1 MSKLF
6 DQDTL
11 ENKKIYTKKELKEG
25 LQTSNDENAVRQMIN
40 DRDILAPLDIFRRYS
55 SAPKLY
61 EDVLSEHDIDDI
73 IDWILKSYITRRPNR
88 VCETSHWSEK
98 DMVFFL
104 NHDYKHLI
112 KTYWH
117 ILKDIIPLYDPE
129 HDVVGGNFYLSVR
142 GYDCHNDF
150 FYYED
155 YKRAL
160 KNKNNIK
167 YFIPYKMFVIPLFTM
182 SKYDPPYNLTFTAMK
197 ERHRGFGQ
205 TYGDSLF
212 HKLLEYGEPASNT
225 SPKCLF
231 CKTKDNLIHAQ
242 DNFYYNLCV
251 NCVHTSLDKCWSD
264 QEIATQTNLWG
275 NKYTGRYRKF
285 ITRDNSYFYD
295 ENGPVKQESL
305 NTFHFDLPTER
316 TTNSKWEHVP
326 FGTFVGF
333 REEVELPWRA
343 GHIICE
349 DANTVHVS
357 SNLGKVGNKAGLM
370 VNIAKPIYG

>member
-6 DQDTL
+6 DLDTL
-11 ENKKIYTKKELKEG
+11 DNKNIYSKQEIKEG
-25 LQTSNDENAVRQMIN
+25 LHTSNDYDGVQNMID
-40 DRDILAPLDIFRRYS
+40 DRSILAPLDEFRRYNS
-55 SAPKLY
+55 NPEIY
-61 EDVLSEHDIDDI
+61 ENIFSEHDIDDI
-73 IDWILKSYITRRPNR
+73 TNWIFKSYITRRPNR

-104 NHDYKHLI
+104 NHDYKHFV

-117 ILKDIIPLYDPE
+117 ILKNVIPLYDAE
-129 HDVVGGNFYLSVR
+129 HDIVGGNFYLSVR
-142 GYDCHNDF
+142 GYDLHHDF

-160 KNKNNIK
+160 KNNIK
-167 YFIPYKMFVIPLFTM
+167 YFIPYKSMVIPLFSM
-182 SKYDPPYNLTFTAMK
+182 SDCEPPYNLTYTIMK

-225 SPKCLF
+225 SSKCLF

-242 DNFYYNLCV
+242 EDFYYNLCV
-251 NCVHTSLDKCWSD
+251 NCIHTSLDKCWSN

-285 ITRDNSYFYD
+285 ITRDSNSFYD
-295 ENGPVKQESL
+295 ENGLVDQESL
-305 NTFHFDLPTER
+305 NTFHFDLPTDE
-316 TTNSKWEHVP
+316 TAYKKWKHVP

-333 REEVELPWRA
+333 REYASFPWRG
-343 GHIICE
+343 GHIICQ
-349 DANTVHVS
+349 DANQVHIS
-357 SNLGKVGNKAGLM
+357 SNLNKVGNKAGLM
-370 VNIAKPIYG
+370 INIATPIYE